1 MNKLKES
8 FSYFYFQG
16 LENAEFEF
24 IMISESIFEELE
36 HISKADKDIDYE
48 DDQVQEE
55 VNGYES
61 SRTLFR

>member
-1 MNKLKES
+1 
-8 FSYFYFQG
+8 
-16 LENAEFEF
+16 
-24 IMISESIFEELE
+24 MISESIFEELE